1 MRVGYRVCRKARE
14 NLAVLEE
21 KTENKEHNQL
31 AKLYRI
37 KG

>member
-21 KTENKEHNQL
+21 KTENKEIINWQN
-31 AKLYRI
+31 YI
-37 KG
+37 E